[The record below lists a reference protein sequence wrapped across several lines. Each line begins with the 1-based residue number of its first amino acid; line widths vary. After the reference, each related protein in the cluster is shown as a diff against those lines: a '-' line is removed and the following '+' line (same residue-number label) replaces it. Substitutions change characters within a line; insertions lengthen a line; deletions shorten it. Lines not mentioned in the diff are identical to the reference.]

1 MYAVKGI
8 YDGVNF
14 KLSEPAPV
22 REEYEVVITFTAP
35 LKKKTLKKPVKNQR
49 EILKYF
55 GTWDKKTTKCVLDIM
70 KERKNFSLGRP
81 EP

>member
-14 KLSEPAPV
+14 KLDEPAPV

-35 LKKKTLKKPVKNQR
+35 LKKQTLKKPVKDQR

-55 GTWDKKTTKCVLDIM
+55 GTWDKADVEAVEEII
-70 KERKNFSLGRP
+70 KERANFSLNRP